1 MPKIRIF
8 ILLAIMV
15 ILAVMLISH
24 RGAAEVQAASAE
36 THSARSDG
44 NRQIEATKP
53 PMYDEQVG
61 DVDVEAGDLDIEVG
75 DVDVEAE
82 TEDMDVEVGDVDVEA
97 EGVEEIEWR
106 HHDDFDS
113 DLPVKDQET
122 IRKTFTLSAE
132 HRTLEVDNI
141 FGSIEV
147 VAVDGNQVQMVVNKT
162 IHARSA
168 DKVEA
173 AKKEVKL
180 DITEQPDLLKLY
192 VDGPFR
198 CNCNNGCD
206 GWHGDRGYAVNMD
219 FQLQVPRSVDVKLKT
234 VNGGHVSV
242 RGVSGAFSVHN
253 VNGPI
258 EMQDIA
264 GSGEAHTV
272 NGGVKASFRENPKQT
287 SDFKTVNGSV
297 ELTFVRGLAA
307 DFRLKTF
314 NGAVFSDF
322 EMTSL
327 PARQV
332 NGEQR
337 NGKFVFRSDRFTGG
351 RVGAGGPEV
360 KAENLNGDIR
370 ILERQ

>member
-1 MPKIRIF
+1 
-8 ILLAIMV
+8 
-15 ILAVMLISH
+15 MLISH
-24 RGAAEVQAASAE
+24 RGAAAVQAASPLSGL
-36 THSARSDG
+36 TFDG
-44 NRQIEATKP
+44 GRQI
-53 PMYDEQVG
+53 
-61 DVDVEAGDLDIEVG
+61 DIQDAQSDYAQISDAEVA
-75 DVDVEAE
+75 DA
-82 TEDMDVEVGDVDVEA
+82 DVEVGDVDVESADA
-97 EGVEEIEWR
+97 EVGDPEVGDVDRDEEHQ
-106 HHDDFDS
+106 HHGDEHS
-113 DLPVKDQET
+113 DMKLKEQET

-141 FGSIEV
+141 NGSIEV
-147 VAVDGNQVQMVVNKT
+147 VATDGNQVQMVVNKT
-162 IHARSA
+162 LHAES
-168 DKVEA
+168 KEKMEA

-180 DITEQPDLLKLY
+180 DITEQPDLLRLY

-206 GWHGDRGYAVNMD
+206 GWHGERGYSVDMD
-219 FQLQVPRSVDVKLKT
+219 FQLQVPRSIDVKLKT
-234 VNGGHVSV
+234 VNGGHVNV

-258 EMQDIA
+258 DMQDIA
-264 GSGEAHTV
+264 GSGQARTV
-272 NGGVKASFRENPKQT
+272 NGGVKATFRENPKQI

-297 ELTFVRGLAA
+297 ELTFVHGLAA

-314 NGAVFSDF
+314 NGSVFSDF

-351 RVGAGGPEV
+351 RVGNGGPEL

>member
-1 MPKIRIF
+1 M
-8 ILLAIMV
+8 
-15 ILAVMLISH
+15 
-24 RGAAEVQAASAE
+24 
-36 THSARSDG
+36 DG
-44 NRQIEATKP
+44 D
-53 PMYDEQVG
+53 DEHHH
-61 DVDVEAGDLDIEVG
+61 
-75 DVDVEAE
+75 
-82 TEDMDVEVGDVDVEA
+82 
-97 EGVEEIEWR
+97 
-106 HHDDFDS
+106 HHDDDDS
-113 DLPVKDQET
+113 DMKLKEQET

-141 FGSIEV
+141 NGSIEV
-147 VAVDGNQVQMVVNKT
+147 VATDGNQVQMVVNKT
-162 IHARSA
+162 LHAESKEKM
-168 DKVEA
+168 DA

-206 GWHGDRGYAVNMD
+206 GWHGERGYSVDMD
-219 FQLQVPRSVDVKLKT
+219 FQLQVPRSIDVKLKT
-234 VNGGHVSV
+234 VNGGHVNV

-258 EMQDIA
+258 DMQDIA
-264 GSGEAHTV
+264 GSGHANTV
-272 NGGVKASFRENPKQT
+272 NGGVKVTFRENPKQT

-297 ELTFVRGLAA
+297 ELTFVRGLSA

-314 NGAVFSDF
+314 NGSVFSDF

-332 NGEQR
+332 NGEQH

-351 RVGAGGPEV
+351 RVGNGGPEL

>member
-24 RGAAEVQAASAE
+24 RGAAEVQAASPLSGL
-36 THSARSDG
+36 TFDG
-44 NRQIEATKP
+44 GRQIDIQDAQSDYAQAPDVDVDLDAEVADP
-53 PMYDEQVG
+53 DVDAG
-61 DVDVEAGDLDIEVG
+61 DVDVESGDIKVG
-75 DVDVEAE
+75 DVDRD
-82 TEDMDVEVGDVDVEA
+82 EDHHH
-97 EGVEEIEWR
+97 
-106 HHDDFDS
+106 HHDDEDS
-113 DLPVKDQET
+113 DMKLKEQET

-141 FGSIEV
+141 NGSIEV
-147 VAVDGNQVQMVVNKT
+147 VATDGNQVQMVVNKT
-162 IHARSA
+162 LHAES
-168 DKVEA
+168 KEKMEA

-206 GWHGDRGYAVNMD
+206 GWHGDRGYSVDMD
-219 FQLQVPRSVDVKLKT
+219 FQLQVPRSIDVTLKT
-234 VNGGHVSV
+234 VNGGHVNV

-258 EMQDIA
+258 DMQDIA
-264 GSGEAHTV
+264 GSGRAITV
-272 NGGVKASFRENPKQT
+272 NGGVKATFRENPKQT

-297 ELTFVRGLAA
+297 ELTFVRGLSA

-314 NGAVFSDF
+314 NGSVFSDF

-332 NGEQR
+332 SGEQR

-351 RVGAGGPEV
+351 RVGNGGPEL